1 MTEDAAFRVSGC
13 PLENTDQGWGERG
26 LAAEQPGSESLLT
39 AQFSCVG
46 NQAAGLIQKPLEAFV
61 VIALVEML
69 LRSGTHKLKGM
80 LGTPAAG

>member
-1 MTEDAAFRVSGC
+1 MLVAVPWRTQARD
-13 PLENTDQGWGERG
+13 GE
-26 LAAEQPGSESLLT
+26 SEGSLLSSQ
-39 AQFSCVG
+39 AQNLCSLLSFLALET
-46 NQAAGLIQKPLEAFV
+46 QAAGLIQKPLEAFV